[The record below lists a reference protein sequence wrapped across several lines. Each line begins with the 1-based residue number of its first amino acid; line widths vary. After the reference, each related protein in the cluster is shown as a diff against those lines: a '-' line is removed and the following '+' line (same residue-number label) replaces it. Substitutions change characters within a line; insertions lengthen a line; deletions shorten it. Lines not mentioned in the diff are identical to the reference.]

1 MSEITHHWIPIN
13 GIELHVAESGS
24 GDGPLGN
31 GAHPSTTDVCAMQ
44 YERSL
49 PAVPHAADRD
59 LQSHLRRQILLHS
72 LLPAGRPSGK
82 GVGSRPPA
90 LSAQHAVVSFG

>member
-1 MSEITHHWIPIN
+1 VRLAGPLRLRAG
-13 GIELHVAESGS
+13 GILRARLG

-31 GAHPSTTDVCAMQ
+31 GADPSTTDVCALQ

-59 LQSHLRRQILLHS
+59 LQSHLHRQILLHS

-90 LSAQHAVVSFG
+90 LSAQYAVVSFG